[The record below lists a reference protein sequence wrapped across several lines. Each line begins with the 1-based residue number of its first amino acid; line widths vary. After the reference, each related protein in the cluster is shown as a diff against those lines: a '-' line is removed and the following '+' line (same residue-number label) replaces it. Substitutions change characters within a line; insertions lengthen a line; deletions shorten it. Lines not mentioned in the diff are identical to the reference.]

1 MKRYRV
7 ISFDF
12 DSRTI
17 VFEPVQDH
25 WEDKGKEQ
33 HLGNQKDMLEDLK
46 AQYGEVNIETKI
58 HNFID
63 LKLKPFSVLAFHN
76 KFLEQIRNAYI
87 TESYY
92 PALTGACALGE
103 RILNHMLRLLRQ
115 YHKDTAEYK
124 KVHSKDSFDNW
135 QLAIDTLASWGELF
149 PDAIPK
155 FYELEKKRVS
165 DHIPLKA
172 LMSDHFPL
180 DIVPP
185 SDGRYLYHNPLAQGE
200 SGS

>member
-1 MKRYRV
+1 MKRYRI

-12 DSRTI
+12 DSRAI

-25 WEDKGKEQ
+25 WKDKVKEQ
-33 HLGNQKDMLEDLK
+33 HLENQKDMIENLK
-46 AQYGEVNIETKI
+46 AQYGAVNIETKT
-58 HNFID
+58 HNFTD
-63 LKLKPFSVLAFHN
+63 LKSKPFSVLAFHN

-103 RILNHMLRLLRQ
+103 RILNHMLRLLRK

-135 QLAIDTLASWGELF
+135 QLGAPGVIAVMRHTA
-149 PDAIPK
+149 
-155 FYELEKKRVS
+155 
-165 DHIPLKA
+165 
-172 LMSDHFPL
+172 
-180 DIVPP
+180 
-185 SDGRYLYHNPLAQGE
+185 
-200 SGS
+200 